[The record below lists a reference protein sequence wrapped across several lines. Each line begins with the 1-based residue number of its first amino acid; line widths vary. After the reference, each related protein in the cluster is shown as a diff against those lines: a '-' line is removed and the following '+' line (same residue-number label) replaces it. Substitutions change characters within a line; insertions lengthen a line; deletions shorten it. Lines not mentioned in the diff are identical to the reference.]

1 MQYDDEYRL
10 EGDVVTILACIY
22 SKVKWASMG
31 SRSSYDIFEHRIEYA
46 RHEQSIPEFIQRL
59 CNKLNIQAPTYGKY
73 ERDFLDAVERCRGT
87 EEQTLHMIRT
97 RGKLLTLLAA
107 TRSRVMKMVTRDDKK
122 EAELDD
128 KIRKIEEGKSRKK

>member
-73 ERDFLDAVERCRGT
+73 ERDFLDAVERCRGDGGADAS
-87 EEQTLHMIRT
+87 HDKDK
-97 RGKLLTLLAA
+97 GKTPYAA
-107 TRSRVMKMVTRDDKK
+107 CRDKVTGNEDGNAR
-122 EAELDD
+122 
-128 KIRKIEEGKSRKK
+128 RQEGGGT

>member
-97 RGKLLTLLAA
+97 RGKAPYAA
-107 TRSRVMKMVTRDDKK
+107 CRDKVTGNEDGNAR
-122 EAELDD
+122 
-128 KIRKIEEGKSRKK
+128 RQEGGGT